1 LGRIKV
7 RLVEYVIHISKKGG
21 ECFAYHSTKDK
32 SELDRLVGKYLRMK
46 GITIEVKKR
55 FLS

>member
-1 LGRIKV
+1 M
-7 RLVEYVIHISKKGG
+7 EYVIHINKKGG

-46 GITIEVKKR
+46 GITVEIKKKE
-55 FLS
+55 LS

>member
-1 LGRIKV
+1 M
-7 RLVEYVIHISKKGG
+7 EYVIHISKKGG

-32 SELDRLVGKYLRMK
+32 SELDRLVSKYLRMK